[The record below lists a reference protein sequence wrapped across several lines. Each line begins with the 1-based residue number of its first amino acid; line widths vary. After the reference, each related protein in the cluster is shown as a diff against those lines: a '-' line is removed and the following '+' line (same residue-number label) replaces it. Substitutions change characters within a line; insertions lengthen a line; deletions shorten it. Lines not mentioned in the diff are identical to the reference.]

1 MDTSRKKHIY
11 HLFLILSL
19 GFCILLIIR
28 IAVITLFP
36 DSTAADN
43 TYYTTPDI
51 ADHVERGTIFDRNG
65 VILAAEVPYYT
76 CAVMIQSVD
85 SKEKTAEILS
95 PILFMT
101 KTDILAQMQNRTIY
115 AAIKHRLS
123 KEEISFIQQKIDT
136 DMLPGVIIEKRYG
149 RIYPQKFHA
158 AQLIGFTNRDNMGL
172 EGLEYSF
179 NDILYPLP
187 EAETDITVGKDL
199 YLTID
204 LRIQFF
210 VDRQVEII
218 AEKHD
223 PDSVSAIVMDA
234 DTGEILAWSSYPWYD
249 LNSYSE
255 STSIQRLNRPA
266 VAMYEPGSVFKI
278 YSLASILNIKDADT
292 EKRFICDGTY
302 SFTMA
307 NGNTTTINCVYPHGD
322 VGLREIL
329 KYSCNGAI
337 AHLALQTNPESF
349 YESILDYGFSS
360 TFDLQLPGE
369 ASGLLSPPD
378 KWSGRSIPTISFGQ
392 EIGVTALQMTTA
404 ATVFSN
410 NGLLLKPDIIS
421 KIVNTDGSLSYQFER
436 TEIRQVLKEEVALN
450 ILNMMISATEPGGT
464 AIYAR
469 APDVSTA
476 AKTGTAQILD
486 PDTHTYSPDHVL
498 ASCISLFPAENP
510 EYIIYIAVDNPKSG
524 QFYGSSVAAPSIG
537 AITSDLV
544 SAGLAA
550 SGKTTFLVIPGENSE
565 SIIKPEIIESD
576 Q

>member
-1 MDTSRKKHIY
+1 MDTSRKIHIY

-19 GFCILLIIR
+19 VFCLLLIIR

-36 DSTAADN
+36 DNPSADN
-43 TYYTTPDI
+43 TYYSVPDL

-65 VILAAEVPYYT
+65 IILAAEVPYYT

-85 SKEKTAEILS
+85 SKEKIAEILS

-101 KTDILAQMQNRTIY
+101 KTAILEQMQNRTIY
-115 AAIKHRLS
+115 AVIKHRLS
-123 KEEISFIQQKIDT
+123 KEEISFIQQKLDA
-136 DMLPGVIIEKRYG
+136 DVLPGIIIEKRYG

-158 AQLIGFTNRDNMGL
+158 AQLIGFTNRDNVGL

-179 NDILYPLP
+179 NDLLYPLP

-210 VDRQVEII
+210 VDRQMELI
-218 AEKHD
+218 AEKHN
-223 PDSVSAIVMDA
+223 PDSASAIVMNA

-249 LNSYSE
+249 LNSYSD
-255 STSIQRLNRPA
+255 STPEQRLNRPA

-278 YSLASILNIKDADT
+278 YSLASILNIGDADT

-302 SFTMA
+302 SFTMS
-307 NGNTTTINCVYPHGD
+307 NGNTAVINCVSPHGE
-322 VGLREIL
+322 VGPREIL

-349 YESILDYGFSS
+349 YNSLLDYGFSS
-360 TFDLQLPGE
+360 TYNLQIPGE

-410 NGLLLKPDIIS
+410 NGMLLQPDIIA
-421 KIVNTDGSLSYQFER
+421 KIVNTDGSLYHQFER
-436 TEIRQVLKEEVALN
+436 TEIRQVLKKENALDV
-450 ILNMMISATEPGGT
+450 LNMMTSATEPGGT

-469 APDVSTA
+469 APDVTTA

-486 PDTHTYSPDHVL
+486 AETHTYSPDHVL

-510 EYIIYIAVDNPKSG
+510 EYIIYIAVDYPKSG

-544 SAGLAA
+544 SAGLA
-550 SGKTTFLVIPGENSE
+550 SSSKTTFLIIPGENSE
-565 SIIKPEIIESD
+565 SIINPEIIKSD

>member
-1 MDTSRKKHIY
+1 
-11 HLFLILSL
+11 
-19 GFCILLIIR
+19 
-28 IAVITLFP
+28 
-36 DSTAADN
+36 
-43 TYYTTPDI
+43 
-51 ADHVERGTIFDRNG
+51 
-65 VILAAEVPYYT
+65 
-76 CAVMIQSVD
+76 MIQSID

-101 KTDILAQMQNRTIY
+101 KTDILGQMQNRTIY

-136 DMLPGVIIEKRYG
+136 DMLPGVVIEKRYG

-187 EAETDITVGKDL
+187 EAGTDITVGQDL

-266 VAMYEPGSVFKI
+266 VVMYEPGSVFKI
-278 YSLASILNIKDADT
+278 YSLASILNIEDADT
-292 EKRFICDGTY
+292 EKRFFCDGTY

-307 NGNTTTINCVYPHGD
+307 NGNTATINCVYPHGD
-322 VGLREIL
+322 VGPREIL

-337 AHLALQTNPESF
+337 AHLALQTNPDSF
-349 YESILDYGFSS
+349 YSSILDYGFSS
-360 TFDLQLPGE
+360 TYDLQLPGE
-369 ASGLLSPPD
+369 ASGLLFPPD

-392 EIGVTALQMTTA
+392 EIGVTALQMTAA

-410 NGLLLKPDIIS
+410 NGLLLQPDIIS

-436 TEIRQVLKEEVALN
+436 TEIRQVLKEDIALN

-565 SIIKPEIIESD
+565 SIINPEIIESD